1 MAAQLIA
8 TPPSNRPTVK
18 GLDRFV
24 APKGTTLDFL
34 VKQAW
39 LWRDN
44 HVVPERRLTQCVLT
58 LGGGDRVNLDGV
70 MAVVGQETESVE
82 VTNLDVLTE
91 EQLQEIE
98 KVAPQTAAE
107 ARREAQEIKDAERCS
122 ALTRTVARI
131 QQLIVDQYGWPER
144 D

>member
-1 MAAQLIA
+1 
-8 TPPSNRPTVK
+8 
-18 GLDRFV
+18 
-24 APKGTTLDFL
+24 
-34 VKQAW
+34 
-39 LWRDN
+39 
-44 HVVPERRLTQCVLT
+44 
-58 LGGGDRVNLDGV
+58 